1 MQCTRLDISYT
12 YICSQI
18 GETVNLDK
26 QNYIVDNEDGGE
38 DDEEQT
44 GDDILNGLSNEN
56 EGEEKLENLKE
67 SLNKVEETHPEN

>member
-1 MQCTRLDISYT
+1 M
-12 YICSQI
+12 
-18 GETVNLDK
+18 DK

-67 SLNKVEETHPEN
+67 SLNKVEETHPENWSKWYKQSNYFLPVNHVEQVMW

>member
-1 MQCTRLDISYT
+1 M
-12 YICSQI
+12 
-18 GETVNLDK
+18 DK